1 METSIVAAVVLS
13 SLAAAGVGVVVACAA
28 LFFGFVSLILFWW
41 YETRRPLHLSRFKE
55 NPILE
60 PNPAH
65 WWESE
70 AVFNPTAFLHN
81 GRVHLL
87 YRALGRDGVSRI
99 GYASSYDGI
108 HFDERSPHPA
118 YDPDFQT
125 IPDPRK
131 RYGPL
136 TYSTVVY
143 ASGGGWGGS
152 EDPRAVKMEGNVYMT
167 FTAFEG
173 WASERIN
180 LTSLPVE
187 QFENRVWAWKKASA
201 ISPPGEVHKNWL
213 LFPEK
218 INGKYAILHSI
229 SPKIAVEY
237 FDDFSVLEQ
246 EGVYIK
252 SPGRIQTN
260 REGHW
265 DAYVRGAGAPPLKT
279 RFGWLLFYHGFD
291 PAHSEVGYKVG
302 VMLLDLQ
309 DPTKVLAR
317 SNAPILE
324 PKEWYE
330 NDWKPG
336 VVYASGAVVLGD
348 NLFVYYGGGDKRIAA
363 ARANLRNFVYKL
375 LSGEHAV
382 LEPVKI

>member
-1 METSIVAAVVLS
+1 METSVVVAVAIS
-13 SLAAAGVGVVVACAA
+13 SLAAAGLGVVVACAA
-28 LFFGFVSLILFWW
+28 LVFGFISLILFWW

-70 AVFNPTAFLHN
+70 AVFNPTALLHN

-87 YRALGRDGVSRI
+87 YRALGRDGISRI
-99 GYASSYDGI
+99 GYASSKDGI
-108 HFDERSPHPA
+108 HFDERSPYPA
-118 YDPDFQT
+118 YDPTFS
-125 IPDPRK
+125 ILPDPRQ

-136 TYSTVVY
+136 SYDTATY

-152 EDPRAVKMEGNVYMT
+152 EDPRAVKLEERVYMT

-173 WASERIN
+173 WNSERIN
-180 LTSLPVE
+180 LTSIPIE
-187 QFENRVWAWKKASA
+187 EFERRSWVWKRASP
-201 ISPPGEVHKNWL
+201 ISPPNEVHKNWL

-218 INGKYAILHSI
+218 INGRYAILHSI
-229 SPKIAVEY
+229 SPNIAIEY
-237 FDDFSVLEQ
+237 VDDLSTLEQ
-246 EGVYIK
+246 DGVYIK
-252 SPGRIQTN
+252 SPGRAPARPIN
-260 REGHW
+260 RW
-265 DAYVRGAGAPPLKT
+265 DAFVRGAGAAPLKT
-279 RFGWLLFYHGFD
+279 RFGWLLLYHGMN
-291 PAHSEVGYKVG
+291 PKEGHIGYRVG
-302 VMLLDLQ
+302 VLLLDLY

-330 NDWKPG
+330 NDWKPN
-336 VVYASGAVVLGD
+336 VVYASGAVILGD
-348 NLFVYYGGGDKRIAA
+348 DLIVYYGGGDKRIAA

-375 LSGEHAV
+375 LSNEHAV
-382 LEPVKI
+382 LEPVGV